1 MGINPE
7 KYGPDL
13 FARFSQAVN
22 VIDEL
27 ISHFSDYT
35 NDELKTE
42 EFHRFMNASSV
53 NCEIPIYD
61 HAYDI
66 FNYLRMYKD
75 GGRFELF
82 KGRQAEWDGPV
93 VVLEKADVPDS
104 NLSSLTNGLEIYRGM
119 STSEFD
125 SSNFGQ
131 SWTTNIAVARKFAF
145 DTYSDKPRGLIAKVK
160 LDNKK
165 VIYYSLEDS
174 EFEVIMQPG
183 SIKSA
188 EKIET

>member
-7 KYGPDL
+7 KYGHDL
-13 FARFSQAVN
+13 SARSSQAIN
-22 VIDEL
+22 LIDRL
-27 ISHFSDYT
+27 VSHFSGYT
-35 NDELKTE
+35 IYELKTE
-42 EFHRFMNASSV
+42 EFNSFMDCFSID
-53 NCEIPIYD
+53 CESPVYD

-66 FNYLRMYKD
+66 FNYFRMYKD

-104 NLSSLTNGLEIYRGM
+104 NLSSLTNGSEIYRGM

-125 SSNFGQ
+125 TSNFGQ

-145 DTYSDKPRGLIAKVK
+145 DTYSDKPRGLVAKVK
-160 LDNKK
+160 LDNRKL
-165 VIYYSLEDS
+165 IFYSLEDS
-174 EFEVIMQPG
+174 EYEVILQSG